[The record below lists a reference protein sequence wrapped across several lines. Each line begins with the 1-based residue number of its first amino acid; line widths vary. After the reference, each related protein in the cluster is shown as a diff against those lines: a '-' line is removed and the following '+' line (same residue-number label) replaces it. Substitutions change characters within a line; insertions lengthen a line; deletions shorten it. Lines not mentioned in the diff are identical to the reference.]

1 MSQTKK
7 RSPIDE
13 KLTLAQVRARI
24 NELKPVKRIEG
35 KGAGTAVG
43 SSRGGK
49 TGSGKE
55 QR

>member
-1 MSQTKK
+1 MPKTKK

-35 KGAGTAVG
+35 KGAGTAAN
-43 SSRGGK
+43 SSRDGRA
-49 TGSGKE
+49 GSRKE
-55 QR
+55 RR